1 MPYVVAL
8 PEALGAAAT
17 DLANIGSALNV
28 ATAAAAA
35 PTTRMLAAA
44 DDEVSVAIA
53 ALLSGHGQAYQA
65 VSAQAAAFQAQFVQ
79 TLNAGAG
86 SYAATEAANASPLQ
100 TLEQDVFGAINAP
113 FQILTGRPL
122 IGNGANGAPGTGQN
136 GAPGGWLL
144 GDGGAGGSGGATHL
158 NGGAGGAA
166 GLLGTGGAGGAG
178 ANSLS
183 GTAGAGGPGGAGGL
197 MGAGGVGGA
206 GGASLALNGRRRRRH
221 GAGGVGGACGSNFG
235 GAPAAGGAGGRR
247 RAPAGRRG
255 WRRRRRR
262 RGGHNSR
269 WGRRGRRQRRGDRRR
284 RQRRQRRDRHDA
296 GQRRHRWYRRAGV
309 GPRRAQR
316 VALAGTTCV
325 PRTGVVPIADAL
337 HRNDI
342 HPLQASRSSRG
353 TDPRS
358 VASRRGRGLRTRLS
372 QTATEAV
379 VADHADLSRD
389 GDRPLNG
396 RPPRICVVTGAIP
409 HC

>member
-122 IGNGANGAPGTGQN
+122 IGNGANEAPGTGQN

-206 GGASLALNGRRRRRH
+206 GGASLALNG
-221 GAGGVGGACGSNFG
+221 AGEKGG
-235 GAPAAGGAGGRR
+235 GGRQ
-247 RAPAGRRG
+247 GDG
-255 WRRRRRR
+255 
-262 RGGHNSR
+262 S
-269 WGRRGRRQRRGDRRR
+269 GRRQGGTGR
-284 RQRRQRRDRHDA
+284 A
-296 GQRRHRWYRRAGV
+296 GQRRHRWHRRAGV
-309 GPRRAQR
+309 GPRLAQR